1 MLGILSVRIYE
12 DNAARILG
20 DEKSAVM
27 STNAE
32 EAQQTLKT
40 DTETLRHKTEQ
51 QERQNQNL
59 ELLIRR
65 FVSMRICTNWRNRK
79 RHDP

>member
-59 ELLIRR
+59 ELLI
-65 FVSMRICTNWRNRK
+65 
-79 RHDP
+79 